1 MTAIIDR
8 RPQTTMSGDEV
19 SLRTTFSAPST
30 SLSEGDVYFA
40 LPAWAPTPHLIAP
53 QPRLR
58 PSLFDPVARL
68 AELMPNWDGYQGK
81 PPSAA
86 VLKMTI
92 RVLAALPPQ
101 VPDPEVLP
109 STDGGV
115 LLEWDM
121 SGVELLLGLDDQAL
135 HTAVVSIDGSGEQE
149 GPAVG
154 LHDAIVDALVTLA
167 DRA

>member
-1 MTAIIDR
+1 MGAN
-8 RPQTTMSGDEV
+8 
-19 SLRTTFSAPST
+19 ST
-30 SLSEGDVYFA
+30 SDSSATAFEA
-40 LPAWAPTPHLIAP
+40 LA
-53 QPRLR
+53 LR
-58 PSLFDPVARL
+58 PCRSVGRADA
-68 AELMPNWDGYQGK
+68 
-81 PPSAA
+81 AA

>member
-1 MTAIIDR
+1 
-8 RPQTTMSGDEV
+8 MS
-19 SLRTTFSAPST
+19 T
-30 SLSEGDVYFA
+30 
-40 LPAWAPTPHLIAP
+40 PAWAPTPHLIAP

-154 LHDAIVDALVTLA
+154 LHDAIVDALGRLA
-167 DRA
+167 DRGGSE